1 MTKDLEIHIIELP
14 RFKGNLETLET
25 ELENWVYLLREAGQ
39 LKEREMSDL
48 KIKNPVIREAV
59 EALQDISLDNK
70 TRNYY
75 EMRLKAARDY
85 EAMKDYA
92 YKEGRKSGFEA
103 GIEEGIEK
111 GIEKGIQQ
119 ERLLAEKKIEKE
131 RKRAERAEHKGKLRT
146 AINLKKMNLSIQAIS
161 TATELREA
169 YLEKF
174 FKKVASD

>member
-103 GIEEGIEK
+103 GIEK
-111 GIEKGIQQ
+111 GIEKGREQ
-119 ERLLAEKKIEKE
+119 ERLLAQEEIEKTQRLASIRE
-131 RKRAERAEHKGKLRT
+131 KRAEHKKALRT
-146 AINLKKMNLSIQAIS
+146 AINLKKEGAELKFIS
-161 TATELREA
+161 RITELPEA
-169 YLEKF
+169 YLERF
-174 FKKVASD
+174 FRKAFGD